1 MLLIRLLKI
10 MIFIKER
17 ILKNNFKI
25 RWGIFMKIDVII
37 SADYIDSEA
46 LKGKIAVVIDMLR
59 ATSVITTALYNGAKK
74 VIPVVSVEEAF
85 EKANELKSLGE
96 EVLLGGERKALK
108 IEGFDFSNS
117 PLEYKREIVEG
128 KNVIM
133 STTNGTRALNLCN
146 KADKVIV
153 ASVLNGQ
160 AVAKY
165 LENEEKEIVF
175 VNSGTN
181 GEFSSDDFMC
191 AGYIISELCKN
202 KEAELTDIGKT
213 AKYVYESDE
222 GIEEFIKDAKHYNI
236 LKNLGL
242 EEDLKYCSTK
252 NLIDLVFEFKN
263 GEIKTVESE
272 VKVKI

>member
-1 MLLIRLLKI
+1 
-10 MIFIKER
+10 
-17 ILKNNFKI
+17 
-25 RWGIFMKIDVII
+25 MKIDVII

-85 EKANELKSLGE
+85 EKAKELKSLGE

-108 IEGFDFSNS
+108 IDGFDFSNS

-128 KNVIM
+128 KNIIM
-133 STTNGTRALNLCN
+133 STTNGTRALNLCS

-191 AGYIISELCKN
+191 AGYIISEICKN
-202 KEAELTDIGKT
+202 KEAELTDIAKT
-213 AKYVYESDE
+213 AKYVYESSE

-263 GEIKTVESE
+263 GEIKTVESG
-272 VKVKI
+272 VKVTI

>member
-1 MLLIRLLKI
+1 
-10 MIFIKER
+10 
-17 ILKNNFKI
+17 
-25 RWGIFMKIDVII
+25 
-37 SADYIDSEA
+37 
-46 LKGKIAVVIDMLR
+46 
-59 ATSVITTALYNGAKK
+59 
-74 VIPVVSVEEAF
+74 
-85 EKANELKSLGE
+85 
-96 EVLLGGERKALK
+96 
-108 IEGFDFSNS
+108 
-117 PLEYKREIVEG
+117 
-128 KNVIM
+128 M
-133 STTNGTRALNLCN
+133 STTNGTRALNLCS

-191 AGYIISELCKN
+191 AGYIISEICKN
-202 KEAELTDIGKT
+202 KEAELTDIAKT
-213 AKYVYESDE
+213 AKYVYESSE

-263 GEIKTVESE
+263 GEIKTVESG
-272 VKVKI
+272 VKVTI

>member
-1 MLLIRLLKI
+1 
-10 MIFIKER
+10 
-17 ILKNNFKI
+17 
-25 RWGIFMKIDVII
+25 MKIDVII

-46 LKGKIAVVIDMLR
+46 LKGKVAVVIDMLR

-74 VIPVVSVEEAF
+74 VIPVVSVEDAF
-85 EKANELKSLGE
+85 EKANELKALGE

-108 IEGFDFSNS
+108 IDGFDFSNS

-133 STTNGTRALNLCN
+133 STTNGTRALNLCS

-191 AGYIISELCKN
+191 AGYIISEIRKN
-202 KEAELTDIGKT
+202 KEAELTDIAKT
-213 AKYVYESDE
+213 AKYVYESSE
-222 GIEEFIKDAKHYNI
+222 GIEEFIKYAKHYNI

-263 GEIKTVESE
+263 GEIKTVKSG
-272 VKVKI
+272 VKVTI

>member
-1 MLLIRLLKI
+1 
-10 MIFIKER
+10 
-17 ILKNNFKI
+17 
-25 RWGIFMKIDVII
+25 MKVDVII
-37 SADYIDSEA
+37 SADYIDSES

-59 ATSVITTALYNGAKK
+59 ATSVITTALYNGARR
-74 VIPVVSVEEAF
+74 VIPVVSVEDAF
-85 EKANELKSLGE
+85 NKAKELKALGE

-108 IEGFDFSNS
+108 IDGFDFSNS
-117 PLEYKREIVEG
+117 PLEYRKDIVEG

-133 STTNGTRALNLCN
+133 STTNGTRALNLCS
-146 KADKVIV
+146 KADKVII

-181 GEFSSDDFMC
+181 GEFSSDDFIC

-202 KEAELTDIGKT
+202 KTNELTDIAKT
-213 AKYVYESDE
+213 AKYVYESSK

-236 LKNLGL
+236 LKDLGL
-242 EEDLKYCSTK
+242 DQDLKYCSTK
-252 NLIDLVFEFKN
+252 DLIDLVFEFKN
-263 GEIKTVESE
+263 GEIKPVENN
-272 VKVKI
+272 VKVTL

>member
-1 MLLIRLLKI
+1 
-10 MIFIKER
+10 
-17 ILKNNFKI
+17 
-25 RWGIFMKIDVII
+25 MKIDVII
-37 SADYIDSEA
+37 SADYIDSEV

-85 EKANELKSLGE
+85 EKAKE

-108 IEGFDFSNS
+108 IDGFDFSNS

-191 AGYIISELCKN
+191 AGYIISEICKN
-202 KEAELTDIGKT
+202 KEAELTDIAKT
-213 AKYVYESDE
+213 AKYVYESSE

-263 GEIKTVESE
+263 GEIKTVESG
-272 VKVKI
+272 VKVTI

>member
-1 MLLIRLLKI
+1 
-10 MIFIKER
+10 
-17 ILKNNFKI
+17 
-25 RWGIFMKIDVII
+25 MKIDVII

-108 IEGFDFSNS
+108 IDGFDFSNS

-181 GEFSSDDFMC
+181 GEFSSD
-191 AGYIISELCKN
+191 K
-202 KEAELTDIGKT
+202 
-213 AKYVYESDE
+213 
-222 GIEEFIKDAKHYNI
+222 
-236 LKNLGL
+236 
-242 EEDLKYCSTK
+242 
-252 NLIDLVFEFKN
+252 
-263 GEIKTVESE
+263 
-272 VKVKI
+272 

>member
-1 MLLIRLLKI
+1 
-10 MIFIKER
+10 
-17 ILKNNFKI
+17 
-25 RWGIFMKIDVII
+25 MKIDVII

-133 STTNGTRALNLCN
+133 STTNGTR
-146 KADKVIV
+146 
-153 ASVLNGQ
+153 VLNGQ

-213 AKYVYESDE
+213 AKYVYESSE

>member
-1 MLLIRLLKI
+1 
-10 MIFIKER
+10 
-17 ILKNNFKI
+17 
-25 RWGIFMKIDVII
+25 MKIDVII
-37 SADYIDSEA
+37 SADYIDSEY

-59 ATSVITTALYNGAKK
+59 ATSVITTALSNGAKR
-74 VIPVVSVEEAF
+74 VIPVVSVEDAF
-85 EKANELKSLGE
+85 NKAEELKALGE

-108 IEGFDFSNS
+108 IDGFDFSNS
-117 PLEYKREIVEG
+117 PLEYKRDIVEG

-133 STTNGTRALNLCN
+133 STTNGTRALNLCS

-165 LENEEKEIVF
+165 LENEEKEVVF

-181 GEFSSDDFMC
+181 GEFSSDDFVC
-191 AGYIISELCKN
+191 AGYIISELAKN
-202 KEAELTDIGKT
+202 KELELTDIAKT
-213 AKYVYESDE
+213 AKYVYESSKSID
-222 GIEEFIKDAKHYNI
+222 GFIKDAKHYNI

-252 NLIDLVFEFKN
+252 NLIDSVFEFKN
-263 GEIKTVESE
+263 GEIKTVENN
-272 VKVKI
+272 VKVTL